1 MRNIKININVS
12 FTETDE
18 AVSEENCVNRI
29 DDGSFSVILDSKHEF
44 DIDGLES
51 AMLLANYPAIR
62 DAISKHLEK
71 TSKKKP
77 LNNSDRP
84 IKTTL

>member
-1 MRNIKININVS
+1 MRNIKININVT

-18 AVSEENCVNRI
+18 AVREGNGVTRI
-29 DDGSFSVILDSKHEF
+29 DDGSFSVILDSTHEF

-51 AMLLANYPAIR
+51 AMLRANYPAIR
-62 DAISKHLEK
+62 DAISRQLEK

-77 LNNSDRP
+77 LSKSD
-84 IKTTL
+84 

>member
-1 MRNIKININVS
+1 MRNIKINVNVT

-18 AVSEENCVNRI
+18 AVSEENGVTRI

-51 AMLLANYPAIR
+51 AMLRANYPAIR
-62 DAISKHLEK
+62 GAISRQLEK
-71 TSKKKP
+71 TSKKS
-77 LNNSDRP
+77 L
-84 IKTTL
+84 